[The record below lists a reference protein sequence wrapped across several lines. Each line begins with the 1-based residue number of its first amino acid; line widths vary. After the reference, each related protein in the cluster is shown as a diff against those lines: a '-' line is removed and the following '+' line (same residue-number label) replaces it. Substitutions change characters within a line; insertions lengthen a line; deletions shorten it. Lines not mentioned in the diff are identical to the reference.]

1 MTPRPW
7 AAALLVAAAA
17 WRHPLRA
24 AVLQLAPIPI
34 EIRAPQTAA
43 VLSLGNR
50 ASAEV
55 ALQTRVFR
63 WTQENGEDRLTPT
76 TDLVVSPPIAKVPA
90 GQSLVVRVV
99 RVLRAPPAGEE
110 TYRVLVDELPP
121 EKRVAKGQ
129 SLQILMRY
137 SVPVFY
143 LPEGTDA
150 AEPALA
156 WQLARQGDGALR
168 LSASN
173 PGPRRV
179 RVSGVQ
185 LRDATGQTA
194 MLATGAEL
202 NGYVLAGRTL
212 QWTLKPPKDF
222 AIRDGAYRLDY
233 QTEARRHRENV
244 VLGASR

>member
-7 AAALLVAAAA
+7 AAALLTVAAA
-17 WRHPLRA
+17 WSLPLRA
-24 AVLQLAPIPI
+24 AVIQLAPIPV

-99 RVLRAPPAGEE
+99 RVLRAPSEGEE

-121 EKRVAKGQ
+121 EKRTAKGQ

-143 LPEGTDA
+143 QPEGIDPR
-150 AEPALA
+150 EPTLT

-168 LSASN
+168 LSAGN
-173 PGPRRV
+173 PGQRRV

-185 LRDATGQTA
+185 LRDAAGRPAT
-194 MLATGAEL
+194 LAAGSEL
-202 NGYVLAGRTL
+202 NGYVLAGQTM